1 MLEYLK
7 PKFMKILHAIV
18 NQILKSELMIV
29 RIVRSI

>member
-7 PKFMKILHAIV
+7 SKFMKILHVIV

-29 RIVRSI
+29 RIARSI